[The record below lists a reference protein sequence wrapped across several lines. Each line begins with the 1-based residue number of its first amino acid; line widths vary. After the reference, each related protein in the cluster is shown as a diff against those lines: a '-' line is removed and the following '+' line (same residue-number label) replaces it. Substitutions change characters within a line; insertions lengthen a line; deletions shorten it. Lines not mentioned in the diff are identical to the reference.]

1 MTPRFQKSVGYISRG
16 GKKFY
21 GFSQNS
27 NFKKGAINA
36 GTIHN

>member
-1 MTPRFQKSVGYISRG
+1 MTPRFEILCPYISRG

-27 NFKKGAINA
+27 NLKKGAINA